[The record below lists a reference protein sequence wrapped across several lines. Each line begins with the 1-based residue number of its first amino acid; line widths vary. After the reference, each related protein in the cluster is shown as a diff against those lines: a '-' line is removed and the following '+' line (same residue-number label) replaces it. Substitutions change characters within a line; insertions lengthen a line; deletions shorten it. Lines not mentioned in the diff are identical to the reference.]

1 MIGKRPRAMIASP
14 PRRIGLFFLALA
26 LLSWAPARAAG
37 EFDGE
42 WLAKAGCPLS
52 RQPATATVRNYV
64 FVSPLGRG
72 GLPVVST
79 IRSDNTINLFWEGDR
94 YLSGRFSG
102 DRFEGDAGFGASRCR
117 FTMRRI
123 QAPEPAPVGDYDGA
137 WLKVEIDGCLADYRV
152 DAAIYVSG
160 DEVTGIATGWLT
172 EEFAGKIAAD
182 GQFEANATRY
192 RLSGRLPLTENEVE
206 ISYQNVAGD
215 CAGTLK
221 MVRRQPAAEPPANS
235 KP

>member
-1 MIGKRPRAMIASP
+1 MIASP

-42 WLAKAGCPLS
+42 WSGLWLTKPGCPAS
-52 RQPATATVRNYV
+52 PVTATVRNYV

-79 IRSDNTINLFWEGDR
+79 IRSDNTINLFWDGDR

-102 DRFEGDAGFGASRCR
+102 DRFEGDAGFGASRCQ
-117 FTMRRI
+117 FAMRRN
-123 QAPEPAPVGDYDGA
+123 QAPEPEPVGDYDGA
-137 WLKVEIDGCLADYRV
+137 WLMVEIEGCLADYQV
-152 DAAIYVSG
+152 DTAIYVSG
-160 DEVTGIATGWLT
+160 EDVTGIATGWLT

-182 GQFEANATRY
+182 GPFEANATRY

-235 KP
+235 TP